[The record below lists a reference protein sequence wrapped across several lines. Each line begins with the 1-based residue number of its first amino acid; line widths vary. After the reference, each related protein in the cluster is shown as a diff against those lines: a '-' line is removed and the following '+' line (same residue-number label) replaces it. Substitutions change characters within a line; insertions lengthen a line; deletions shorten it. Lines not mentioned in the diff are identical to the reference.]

1 MGNKRN
7 ASVGMFYLYT
17 MLVVV
22 AFLVL
27 TSCGSRSGHR
37 QGNVEVSG
45 TKITE
50 FQVLD
55 INGDT
60 ITVHMS
66 TNGGIPSKAFKK

>member
-7 ASVGMFYLYT
+7 ASVGMLYLYT
-17 MLVVV
+17 MMVVV

-27 TSCGSRSGHR
+27 TSCGSRERHR
-37 QGNVEVSG
+37 QGNVGVTG
-45 TKITE
+45 TQITE
-50 FQVLD
+50 FQVVD